1 MCIFNVYSDKRDK
14 NQYAISRYCHC
25 RFGFD
30 ACIGWGVRDLGRT
43 VTLGNVSYYLPGKP
57 EVGYFHQERTGK
69 IYLLLGL
76 DYSQDITLSAGR
88 AQ

>member
-1 MCIFNVYSDKRDK
+1 MFTPTNEIRINMLFRDIVI
-14 NQYAISRYCHC
+14 AGLALMPVSA
-25 RFGFD
+25 G
-30 ACIGWGVRDLGRT
+30 AAVSVRDLGRT